1 MSKILLVQQVA
12 APDTPASGQA
22 AIYMDNSAIPKMSV
36 KDPAGNVTK
45 LAPVAS
51 AFSTATVSAAY
62 ASNTY
67 MVGSGIPV
75 PTTLGPG
82 TTYYCIFDMV
92 KTGAGTAAPAV
103 TVVFGVNGTTGDT
116 ARLTFTFAVGT
127 ALADTGMIEVWAHFR
142 TVGGSGVLV
151 GVCRITH
158 SLAATGLTSTGASGS
173 GQIAVVSGAFDTTIA
188 NSKIGVCFNGGT
200 SFSGTCTLV
209 ESQMIV

>member
-1 MSKILLVQQVA
+1 MSKILLVQQAA

-103 TVVFGVNGTTGDT
+103 TVVFGTAGTTGDT
-116 ARLTFTFAVGT
+116 ARLTFTFGAGS
-127 ALADTGMIEVWAHFR
+127 ANADTGMIEVWAHFR
-142 TVGGSGVLV
+142 TVGGSGILV

-173 GQIAVVSGAFDTTIA
+173 GQIAVVSGAFDTTVA